1 MMLSVVKMIAYLK
14 ATRYRRLAAKLRE
27 RRSSG
32 GI

>member
-1 MMLSVVKMIAYLK
+1 MLINVVKMVAILK
-14 ATRYRRLAAKLRE
+14 ETRYRRLAAELRK